1 MATADAL
8 LSHLA
13 DVLRGLRTSRGRSQE
28 AIAHDADLTV
38 NAYGR
43 IERGQAD
50 PGLTSLARIADA
62 PGVSL
67 AELGAALDDRR
78 KVPDGH

>member
-1 MATADAL
+1 MPTADPL

-13 DVLRGLRTSRGRSQE
+13 DVLRELRKSRSQE
-28 AIAHDADLTV
+28 AVAHAAALTV

-50 PGLTSLARIADA
+50 PGLTSIARIADA
-62 PGVSL
+62 LGVSL
-67 AELGAALDDRR
+67 AELGAALDERR
-78 KVPDGH
+78 KTSA

>member
-8 LSHLA
+8 LPHLA
-13 DVLRGLRTSRGRSQE
+13 DVLRGLRQSKGRSQE
-28 AIAHDADLTV
+28 AIAHDAELTV

-62 PGVSL
+62 LGVSL
-67 AELGAALDDRR
+67 AELGAALDERR
-78 KVPDGH
+78 NVSS

>member
-8 LSHLA
+8 LSHLG
-13 DVLRGLRTSRGRSQE
+13 DVLRELRNSRDRSQE
-28 AIAHDADLTV
+28 AIAHDAQLTV

-50 PGLTSLARIADA
+50 PGLTKVARIADA
-62 PGVSL
+62 LGVSL
-67 AELGAALDDRR
+67 AELGAALDERR
-78 KVPDGH
+78 NAAT

>member
-1 MATADAL
+1 MATVHDPL

-13 DVLRGLRTSRGRSQE
+13 AVLRELRKSRSQE
-28 AIAHDADLTV
+28 AVAHDAELTV

-50 PGLTSLARIADA
+50 PGLTTLARIADA
-62 PGVSL
+62 LGVSL

-78 KVPDGH
+78 AR

>member
-1 MATADAL
+1 MATPDPL

-13 DVLRGLRTSRGRSQE
+13 DVLRELRKARDRSQE
-28 AIAHDADLTV
+28 AIAHDAELTV

-43 IERGQAD
+43 VERGQAD

-62 PGVSL
+62 LGVSL
-67 AELGAALDDRR
+67 AELGAALDERR
-78 KVPDGH
+78 QAPQAR